1 MAWPSAGGHVQVL
14 LGHADLDRPMRE
26 TMAMPPSSSR
36 PVDVSR
42 PDPVVID
49 GQQDRYAGRALGYLV
64 LLNGAAALL
73 LLAAFALGFQDTE
86 PKLVAAM
93 LVFGSGAMAGLLS
106 SLIAYLNRVVRIE
119 APGRIQLRDAL
130 RLAAMVAVIASGASF
145 MIGLNMVGTATI
157 SRSSTHP
164 KTKLQ
169 DRGLASAPASIRGDA
184 IATRMQSAERVA

>member
-1 MAWPSAGGHVQVL
+1 
-14 LGHADLDRPMRE
+14 
-26 TMAMPPSSSR
+26 MAMPPSGSR
-36 PVDVSR
+36 PADVSG
-42 PDPVVID
+42 PAPVLID

-73 LLAAFALGFQDTE
+73 MLSAFALGFQDTE

-93 LVFGSGAMAGLLS
+93 LVFGAGAMAGLVS
-106 SLIAYLNRVVRIE
+106 SLIAYLNRAIRIE
-119 APGRIQLRDAL
+119 APERIQLRDAL

-169 DRGLASAPASIRGDA
+169 DRGLAAAPASSSVHLVV
-184 IATRMQSAERVA
+184 TRMESAEQTPVRNPAAISAS

>member
-1 MAWPSAGGHVQVL
+1 MPNFRL
-14 LGHADLDRPMRE
+14 TRE
-26 TMAMPPSSSR
+26 KMSMPPSGSR
-36 PVDVSR
+36 PADVSR
-42 PDPVVID
+42 PDPVLIE
-49 GQQDRYAGRALGYLV
+49 GQQDRFGRALGYLV

-73 LLAAFALGFQDTE
+73 MLAAFALGFQDTE

-119 APGRIQLRDAL
+119 APERIRLRDVL

-145 MIGLNMVGTATI
+145 LIGLNMVGTATI

-169 DRGLASAPASIRGDA
+169 DRGLASAPASSSGYA
-184 IATRMQSAERVA
+184 VTTRMQSAEQAPGSIPTAISRS